1 MTISEIAKLA
11 GVSSAAVSRYLNDGS
26 LSQEKRQRIEKVI
39 RETNYR
45 PSEYARTMRTKKSNQ
60 IGVLV
65 PQIDSEA
72 VPKILSGISERMDQK
87 NYHVLLMNSNLSLE
101 KEIGILETFEQ
112 SQVDGLIFVAS
123 ILTKRHEVA
132 LAHMGVPVVILGQ
145 KSDRYPCIYHDDEG
159 AACAMMTELLKSGCR
174 HPAYIGVDRR
184 DKAAGKSRYQGVCRA
199 LETYGLHMDEIAY
212 REATFSVQAGY
223 QAMEQILA
231 EEKRPDGVLC
241 ATDMIA
247 AGVLSCLSER
257 KIAVPEKMKVA
268 GMGHGAIADLL
279 CPRLTTVHYHYHTSG
294 REAADLLLDLMRKK
308 KPQQEAR
315 MLEYEIIRQKT
326 T

>member
-1 MTISEIAKLA
+1 
-11 GVSSAAVSRYLNDGS
+11 
-26 LSQEKRQRIEKVI
+26 
-39 RETNYR
+39 
-45 PSEYARTMRTKKSNQ
+45 
-60 IGVLV
+60 
-65 PQIDSEA
+65 
-72 VPKILSGISERMDQK
+72 
-87 NYHVLLMNSNLSLE
+87 
-101 KEIGILETFEQ
+101 
-112 SQVDGLIFVAS
+112 
-123 ILTKRHEVA
+123 
-132 LAHMGVPVVILGQ
+132 
-145 KSDRYPCIYHDDEG
+145 
-159 AACAMMTELLKSGCR
+159 
-174 HPAYIGVDRR
+174 
-184 DKAAGKSRYQGVCRA
+184 
-199 LETYGLHMDEIAY
+199 MDEIAY

-268 GMGHGAIADLL
+268 GMGHGAIADLP

-308 KPQQEAR
+308 KPRQEAR